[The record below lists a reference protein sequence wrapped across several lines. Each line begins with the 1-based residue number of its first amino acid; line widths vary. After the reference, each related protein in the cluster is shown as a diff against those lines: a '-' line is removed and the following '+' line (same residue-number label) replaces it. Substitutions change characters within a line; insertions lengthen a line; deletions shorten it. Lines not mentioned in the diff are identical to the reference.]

1 MSRASKSRA
10 FVETWTDGISPME
23 IMVLNTNVT
32 RSMQC
37 NIEWN
42 GDVGFEMLEGVY
54 KHTVNLGQQKCS

>member
-1 MSRASKSRA
+1 MA
-10 FVETWTDGISPME
+10 M
-23 IMVLNTNVT
+23 MVFNTYVT

-54 KHTVNLGQQKCS
+54 KHTVNLGQQKCSCRSWELIGIPCEQ